1 MTFRIAV
8 SSKVEDARARNILQT
23 LKGLFSE
30 ARLERVAT
38 AASYTVDARL
48 TVGQI
53 KRSAERL
60 TNPLTERFSIGD
72 VPVPEAYSFAIEI
85 GYLPGVT
92 DNLGAT
98 VQETI
103 EDIVGRSFKEGEA
116 VYSSLF
122 VFLLGGAS
130 PDEGGGVWGASP

>member
-85 GYLPGVT
+85 G
-92 DNLGAT
+92 
-98 VQETI
+98 
-103 EDIVGRSFKEGEA
+103 
-116 VYSSLF
+116 
-122 VFLLGGAS
+122 
-130 PDEGGGVWGASP
+130 